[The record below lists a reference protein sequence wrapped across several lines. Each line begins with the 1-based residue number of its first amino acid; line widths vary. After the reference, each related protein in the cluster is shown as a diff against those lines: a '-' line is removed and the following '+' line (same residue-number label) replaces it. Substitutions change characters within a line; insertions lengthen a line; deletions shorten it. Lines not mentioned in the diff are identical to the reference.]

1 MKPAT
6 SPFAA
11 TLALA
16 AAFAVTS
23 VVTSACGGDEPEDA
37 PAPAAA
43 SAPAPA
49 SAAADATRTVRG
61 AAAKARVDAL
71 LAAPTPANLLA
82 VLAQGH
88 AEARLL
94 RGPHRL
100 HYTAKFDLTPEDKP
114 RAVVGEPIE
123 QERHIVDEL
132 TLVWESAYGE
142 PVRMHL
148 SQSVGDGEDQEL
160 KILGEQAYTRL
171 AHRGWQVRPLDSEQ
185 YNQGLDEAQHCVH
198 DLVELAAPA
207 LAIDVQESGDDVTI
221 QLRKADAVDPARVA
235 AGYGREW
242 RQRTEITAISGT
254 VTLGRAD
261 GLWRSAE
268 VTVSHVLRD
277 VKDRPQ
283 RGETQLTADVR
294 PLTPEDAIAAPP
306 AVTPVP
312 ERVRYEVERQELLGG
327 LAGA

>member
-1 MKPAT
+1 MQPSAT
-6 SPFAA
+6 VALV
-11 TLALA
+11 LALST
-16 AAFAVTS
+16 AFACGAL
-23 VVTSACGGDEPEDA
+23 ACGGDEPAAAADPS

-43 SAPAPA
+43 PA
-49 SAAADATRTVRG
+49 SAEADAARAVR
-61 AAAKARVDAL
+61 AAAARARVDAL
-71 LAAPTPANLLA
+71 IAEPNPTTLLA

-88 AEARLL
+88 AEARVL

-100 HYTAKFDLTPEDKP
+100 HYTAKFDLTPEAKP
-114 RAVVGEPIE
+114 KAVVGEPIE
-123 QERHIVDEL
+123 VERHIVDEL
-132 TLVWESAYGE
+132 TLVWESAQ
-142 PVRMHL
+142 RLHL
-148 SQSVGDGEDQEL
+148 SQSVGDGEDQEW
-160 KILGEQAYTRL
+160 KIVDEMAYSRL

-185 YNQGLDEAQHCVH
+185 HHRQLDEAQHCVH

-207 LAIDVQESGDDVTI
+207 LALAVTESGDDVTI
-221 QLRKADAVDPARVA
+221 QLSRADAVDPARVA

-242 RQRTEITAISGT
+242 RQRTEITAVTGT
-254 VTLGRAD
+254 LTLERAT
-261 GLWRSAE
+261 GLWKSAAL
-268 VTVSHVLRD
+268 TVGYVVQD

-306 AVTPVP
+306 AATPVP